1 VRERTS
7 KTKRQ
12 LIEDARRAALDGRW
26 EAALELNH
34 SLIERSPKD
43 AEAHN
48 RYGRALVELRRFGP
62 AIEAYS
68 NALRSDP
75 ANMIARRNLQR
86 LELLRHGAAADAPA
100 EANGGGLVAPRTG
113 VFIEEI
119 GKTWVDELVNSAPMD
134 SLVEV
139 TPGQQLQLE
148 VADGR
153 IYITKPDGHRLGEIE
168 ARTAERLMTLIES
181 GNRFEVYALGLTPQS
196 LRVIV
201 REIHR
206 SAAQG
211 AAFSFPRQLKTRAY
225 LRERDLLR
233 QKDEADFFMLDDED
247 DEEDEEPP
255 TEPADDD
262 DTAEPEPSPFAD
274 NRVIIIEEEEAPI

>member
-1 VRERTS
+1 MRERTS

-100 EANGGGLVAPRTG
+100 VANGSGLVAPRTG

-119 GKTWVDELVNSAPMD
+119 GKTWVDELVNPASRDDFADVLPAEQ
-134 SLVEV
+134 LRIEV
-139 TPGQQLQLE
+139 QGDRVVVLRL
-148 VADGR
+148 DGR
-153 IYITKPDGHRLGEIE
+153 RLGEIE
-168 ARTAERLMTLIES
+168 SRTAERVIGLIAG
-181 GNRFEVYALGLTPQS
+181 GNRYEAYALGVSAQS
-196 LRVIV
+196 LRIIL
-201 REIHR
+201 RETYRDPSQAGRI
-206 SAAQG
+206 
-211 AAFSFPRQLKTRAY
+211 SFPRQITSRAY

-233 QKDEADFFMLDDED
+233 QRDENDFFMLDDD
-247 DEEDEEPP
+247 DDEDEESVR
-255 TEPADDD
+255 ADGDEEETPD
-262 DTAEPEPSPFAD
+262 QEAEPFNED
-274 NRVIIIEEEEAPI
+274 TVTVVEDEERTL